1 MTRAGSV
8 RRDPLVAVALA
19 VVVLFAAPRAVPAQW
34 AHGSESEVT
43 LEGSGATWQVR
54 ATVNGR
60 LHGLFLLDTGATFCV
75 LTPDAARRL
84 GITPGEQRVL
94 LHTANGVVA
103 APLVELGTVEI
114 GGNRAQ
120 GVEAVIQPAVDGP
133 LDGIIGLTFLNR
145 FSYSIVPS
153 RHVLR
158 LR

>member
-1 MTRAGSV
+1 MTRVAARLAGT
-8 RRDPLVAVALA
+8 L
-19 VVVLFAAPRAVPAQW
+19 VVVVITTAGLVSPTAAEW
-34 AHGSESEVT
+34 AHGSETEVA
-43 LEGSGATWQVR
+43 LEGSGATWQVH

-84 GITPGEQRVL
+84 GITPGEQHVL
-94 LHTANGVVA
+94 LHTANGAIA
-103 APLVELGTVEI
+103 APVVELGSVEV

-120 GVEAVIQPAVDGP
+120 GVQAVIQQAVDGP
-133 LDGIIGLTFLNR
+133 LDGIIGLSFLNR